1 MVGEEVVHASCVR
14 VGERAVLILGASGT
28 GKSTLALAL
37 MGMGGVLVADDRTV
51 IRRAGG
57 LLLADCPAPIRGR
70 IEARGIGILRAE
82 AAGVT
87 PVGLVVDLDRREDR
101 RLPPPHRIRL
111 AGVSLPVVYGP
122 LHPGL
127 AAGIRQFAL
136 CGLAAHDEAR
146 DQREATV
153 PDGPTGQGT

>member
-1 MVGEEVVHASCVR
+1 MEGEEVIHASCVK
-14 VGERAVLILGASGT
+14 VGDRAVLILGASGA

-37 MGMGGVLVADDRTV
+37 MAVGGMLVADDRTL

-57 LLLADCPAPIRGR
+57 LLLADCPAEIRGR

-101 RLPPPHRIRL
+101 RLPPPRHVVL
-111 AGVSLPVVYGP
+111 AGVALPVVLGP

-127 AAGIRQFAL
+127 AAGVRQFAL
-136 CGLAAHDEAR
+136 YGLAGHDPLEDRKEAMVLDDPR
-146 DQREATV
+146 EQRR
-153 PDGPTGQGT
+153 